1 MKIILTSTAFLMF
14 LFLTAAVWIYLIFA
28 IKKMINCPNEKNA
41 DHTFGKIL
49 CIAYAPFC
57 IFTLMCIIL

>member
-28 IKKMINCPNEKNA
+28 IKKMINCSYEEKT
-41 DHTFGKIL
+41 DHTVGKIL
-49 CIAYAPFC
+49 CTAYAPFC
-57 IFTLMCIIL
+57 IFTLICVML

>member
-28 IKKMINCPNEKNA
+28 IKKMINCHNEKNA
-41 DHTFGKIL
+41 GHTFVKIL